1 MSDTETGE
9 EEGICSFVC
18 VVAGVSIS
26 IFEYYGQFL
35 GPGLLFVPND
45 SKIRAI

>member
-1 MSDTETGE
+1 MSDTEAGE
-9 EEGICSFVC
+9 EEGICSFLC

-26 IFEYYGQFL
+26 IFEYYGQFI